1 MRISIIDENHEFR
14 LQIKKDI
21 LKIFSNSYPDIN
33 ICEYSSVSQYL
44 LSYKNQDDL
53 IISEMFFSDQ
63 STGLQILDEL
73 AKNESHTILIF
84 LTNHSKVDTKAFSP
98 NVWNYVLKNEY
109 SLLFYPALIRVVNY
123 FKQREWVS
131 IPNYQQ
137 TLTLRCKDISVV
149 CLENRKPILY
159 CIGGR
164 KIQLSCRS
172 LSTLERQLAQN
183 KIIRVNDHTLINL
196 YNIQVVD
203 GNQIWIKDYT
213 DPIIVSRSKSKSFN
227 ILFQQHQKECKAI
240 IYKH

>member
-1 MRISIIDENHEFR
+1 MIDENHEFR

-33 ICEYSSVSQYL
+33 IYEYSTASQYL
-44 LSYKNQDDL
+44 LSYDNQDDL

-63 STGLQILDEL
+63 YTGLQILDEL
-73 AKNESHTILIF
+73 SKNESHTILIF

-98 NVWNYVLKNEY
+98 KVWNYVLKNDY

-137 TLTLRCKDISVV
+137 TLTLRHKDISVV
-149 CLENRKPILY
+149 CLENRKP
-159 CIGGR
+159 
-164 KIQLSCRS
+164 IQLSCRS

-213 DPIIVSRSKSKSFN
+213 DSIIVSRSKSKSFN